1 MTKRE
6 FLEKVIAESVSS
18 ELVEYAT
25 QQLEQLD
32 IRNANRKSQVNS
44 KKLAENQP
52 ILNGII
58 ELVSD
63 TPIPASELSKHLDV
77 STQKIS
83 ALCRQLV
90 EQGKLE
96 KVEIKIPKV
105 GKRMGYVKA

>member
-6 FLEKVIAESVSS
+6 FLQAIINENVSAE
-18 ELVEYAT
+18 LKEYAN
-25 QQLEQLD
+25 QQLELLD
-32 IRNANRKSQVNS
+32 TRNANRKSVVNS

-52 ILNGII
+52 ILNGIL

-63 TPIPASELSKHLDV
+63 TPIPASELSKQLDV

-90 EQGKLE
+90 EKGQLE

>member
-6 FLEKVIAESVSS
+6 FLQAIINENVSAE
-18 ELVEYAT
+18 LKEYAT

-32 IRNANRKSQVNS
+32 VRNANRKSVVNS
-44 KKLAENQP
+44 KKLAENLP
-52 ILNGII
+52 ILNGIL

-63 TPIPASELSKHLDV
+63 TPIPASELSKQLDV

-90 EQGKLE
+90 EKGQLE